1 MGVTMVAVQQGFL
14 NVLQKN
20 VVTKLASNFFK
31 QRQSKYFKQQWEI
44 VISTENYISSISF
57 RKLGMCVVKYNCDP
71 PCLSAKKTIVQ
82 YSKSFR

>member
-1 MGVTMVAVQQGFL
+1 MKKTNYVYETTNILFAIENRGGVL
-14 NVLQKN
+14 K
-20 VVTKLASNFFK
+20 KH
-31 QRQSKYFKQQWEI
+31 WEI
-44 VISTENYISSISF
+44 VKSTENYISSISF